1 MQNLTL
7 SLLFIGYHFRRY
19 PTKEQE
25 ALLKQNIGAAR
36 FMWSRMLSDYNLI
49 WKELDFAIPMAP
61 ADYEDVSGMEWLRD
75 MIPPIW

>member
-1 MQNLTL
+1 
-7 SLLFIGYHFRRY
+7 
-19 PTKEQE
+19 
-25 ALLKQNIGAAR
+25 
-36 FMWSRMLSDYNLI
+36 MWSRMLSDYNLI